1 MKEMP
6 LIKTVYVF
14 RIIRIKYYRKKK
26 RGKIHGKIWSCTPQK
41 KIIHFE
47 VRCRWLSTFLL

>member
-6 LIKTVYVF
+6 LIKTVCVS

-26 RGKIHGKIWSCTPQK
+26 RGKIHGKVWSCTK

-47 VRCRWLSTFLL
+47 VRCRRLSTFLL

>member
-6 LIKTVYVF
+6 LIKTVCVS

-26 RGKIHGKIWSCTPQK
+26 GEKYMERYGVAPK
-41 KIIHFE
+41 KSFI
-47 VRCRWLSTFLL
+47 LK

>member
-6 LIKTVYVF
+6 LIKTVCVF

-26 RGKIHGKIWSCTPQK
+26 RGKNTWKGMELHQK
-41 KIIHFE
+41 NHSF
-47 VRCRWLSTFLL
+47 